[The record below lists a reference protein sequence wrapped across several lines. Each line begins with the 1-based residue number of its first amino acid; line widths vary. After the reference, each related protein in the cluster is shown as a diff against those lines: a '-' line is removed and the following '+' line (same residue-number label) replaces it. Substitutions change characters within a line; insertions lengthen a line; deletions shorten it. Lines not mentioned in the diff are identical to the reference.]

1 MAMNLML
8 RARSRRLRR
17 LDRRR
22 RRSGLSIIEIMVA
35 MMLFGTVTIAMAGLS
50 LVVARRAEANDLF
63 TKRTALLQ
71 QQMNWLQAL
80 PYDSLPS
87 KEGKHT
93 VSDGAFP
100 HTRWVSLAE
109 SGRRTRVTVTVVA
122 VKDPERVEQIEFDRA
137 RPSTTPLCKGC

>member
-1 MAMNLML
+1 MTFML
-8 RARSRRLRR
+8 RVRSPARQRPPGS
-17 LDRRR
+17 R
-22 RRSGLSIIEIMVA
+22 RRSGMSIIEIMVA

-80 PYDSLPS
+80 PYDSLS
-87 KEGKHT
+87 AKEGKYT

-100 HTRWVSLAE
+100 HTRWVALSE
-109 SGRRTRVTVTVVA
+109 SGTRTRVTVTVVA
-122 VKDPERVEQIEFDRA
+122 TKDPERVEQIEFDRA
-137 RPSTTPLCKGC
+137 QPSTSPLCKGC